1 MTNSEIRSSEDE
13 QNNWQLQN
21 YMRGSLIGL
30 TFGVLAAYLY
40 NRAAEED
47 AERNGGKPAPVQT
60 MQLISLTLAALGLI
74 RQIAELG
81 KSPKSSKK

>member
-1 MTNSEIRSSEDE
+1 MTNSEMTTNENE
-13 QNNWQLQN
+13 QSNWQQQN
-21 YMRGSLIGL
+21 YLRGSLMGL
-30 TFGVLAAYLY
+30 TFGLMAAYLY
-40 NRAAEED
+40 NRAAKED

-81 KSPKSSKK
+81 KSQKK